1 MILASR
7 FSFES
12 HGWGVING
20 GLPRLDGNPIVHIDG
35 AVSGEG
41 IDGSDDGGAG
51 VLVCVSQPSVI
62 RDTHPR

>member
-1 MILASR
+1 M
-7 FSFES
+7 
-12 HGWGVING
+12 ING

-41 IDGSDDGGAG
+41 VDGSDDGGAG
-51 VLVCVSQPSVI
+51 VLVCVPQPRVI